1 MSRAVEARV
10 PIFISTAL
18 VAQAAAAL
26 LWAGAA
32 AERLSHLEKKLSVT
46 EQLLIRTARLE
57 EQNTH
62 IQATL
67 IRMEGKIDD
76 VRAEAAQ

>member
-67 IRMEGKIDD
+67 IRMEAKIDD
-76 VRAEAAQ
+76 VRAEAAP